1 MYRTLKLHEDMLR
14 FFIIDLKQFFDNHFL
29 LVIELLKV
37 KIKVIQCRL

>member
-14 FFIIDLKQFFDNHFL
+14 FLIIDSKQFFDNQFL

-37 KIKVIQCRL
+37 KLKVIQCPL